1 MRYQGVT
8 ICERG
13 SRAGRA
19 KLNKAGGKMTKN
31 LKLATQIALVTGT
44 VCMAASCST
53 TSHNYAVVPAKKP
66 ATVQTAQVTQL
77 QHVDTTALASP
88 DMMPMTI
95 QPVDLATDK
104 TVAMAYAIPTPK
116 PTNDASAALQ
126 QAVQV
131 ASADPNAVN
140 ETMAAVNSN
149 AADTAAGLDTTTTPP
164 VVKTRSLGTIVMQ
177 DGFDAPDV
185 ASVNVRQTTEATDE
199 TPSSVNAL
207 TEEGLQKDAQEP
219 FVSSTRNSNLNQL
232 IAKYAALYDVPES
245 LVHHVVRRETNYN
258 PGAVHRGNWGL
269 MQIRYNTARGLGYI
283 GSPNGLLD
291 AETNLKYAVKYLK
304 GAWIVA
310 DKDATKA
317 DWLYRTGYYY
327 QAKKKQLLEKLSLQ

>member
-1 MRYQGVT
+1 M
-8 ICERG
+8 
-13 SRAGRA
+13 
-19 KLNKAGGKMTKN
+19 NNN

-53 TSHNYAVVPAKKP
+53 TSHSYAVVPAQKP
-66 ATVQTAQVTQL
+66 SSEQVAQVTRL
-77 QHVDTTALASP
+77 QHVDTTALASA
-88 DMMPMTI
+88 DTMPMTL

-104 TVAMAYAIPTPK
+104 SVAMAYAIPTPK
-116 PTNDASAALQ
+116 PANDASAALQ

-131 ASADPNAVN
+131 ASADPSAVN
-140 ETMAAVNSN
+140 ETMAAVSSDSAN
-149 AADTAAGLDTTTTPP
+149 TAAGLTKDTPIA
-164 VVKTRSLGTIVMQ
+164 VKTRSLGPIVMQ
-177 DGFDAPDV
+177 DGFDSPDV
-185 ASVNVRQTTEATDE
+185 ASVDIKPVPAASDT
-199 TPSSVNAL
+199 SSTASTVNAL
-207 TEEGLQKDAQEP
+207 TEESLRNDAQQP

-232 IAKYAALYDVPES
+232 ISKYAALYDVPES

-269 MQIRYNTARGLGYI
+269 MQIRYNTARGLGYN

-310 DKDATKA
+310 DKNATKA

-327 QAKKKQLLEKLSLQ
+327 TAKKKQLLEKLDMQ

>member
-1 MRYQGVT
+1 MD
-8 ICERG
+8 
-13 SRAGRA
+13 
-19 KLNKAGGKMTKN
+19 KAGGKMTKK

-53 TSHNYAVVPAKKP
+53 TARVYAVVPAQKP
-66 ATVQTAQVTQL
+66 SATEIAQMTQL
-77 QHVDTTALASP
+77 QHVDTTALASAETT
-88 DMMPMTI
+88 PMTL

-104 TVAMAYAIPTPK
+104 SVAMAYAIPTPK
-116 PTNDASAALQ
+116 PTTDATAALQ

-140 ETMAAVNSN
+140 ETMAAVTSNS
-149 AADTAAGLDTTTTPP
+149 ADTAARLKTETAAL
-164 VVKTRSLGTIVMQ
+164 KTRSIAPIVMQ

-185 ASVNVRQTTEATDE
+185 ASVDIKQASDTTESA
-199 TPSSVNAL
+199 PSTVNAL
-207 TEEGLQKDAQEP
+207 TEESLQNDAQQP
-219 FVSSTRNSNLNQL
+219 FVSSTRNTNLNQL

-269 MQIRYNTARGLGYI
+269 MQIRYNTARGLGYS

-327 QAKKKQLLEKLSLQ
+327 TAKKRQLLEKLNLQ

>member
-1 MRYQGVT
+1 
-8 ICERG
+8 
-13 SRAGRA
+13 
-19 KLNKAGGKMTKN
+19 MTKN

-53 TSHNYAVVPAKKP
+53 TSHSVAVVPAKKP
-66 ATVQTAQVTQL
+66 VTVQTAQVTQL

-88 DMMPMTI
+88 DMMPMPMTV

-104 TVAMAYAIPTPK
+104 SVAMAYAIPTPK
-116 PTNDASAALQ
+116 PTNDATVALQ

-149 AADTAAGLDTTTTPP
+149 AADTAAGLDTNTTAPVVNTTP

-185 ASVNVRQTTEATDE
+185 ATVNIKQTTDASDP
-199 TPSSVNAL
+199 TPSTVNAL
-207 TEEGLQKDAQEP
+207 TEEGLQRDAQEP
-219 FVSSTRNSNLNQL
+219 FVSSTRNTNLNQL

-258 PGAVHRGNWGL
+258 PGAVHAGNWGL
-269 MQIRYNTARGLGYI
+269 MQIRYKTAKGLGYD

-327 QAKKKQLLEKLSLQ
+327 QAKKRQLLEKLNLQ